1 MQDEEDTGYHS
12 YFMQTEPH
20 HHEDHTTMNIMA
32 KDFFEDKNDFIMDC
46 DMKMQDEEPGDLAT
60 VLAMTQNE
68 LDQAHEIFMITVDQ
82 QLTPEEML
90 VWRPEELGVPE
101 TDLDRRFRFGQ
112 YSLSGNTWKACGTE
126 TNMRDRSWQLPH
138 IF

>member
-1 MQDEEDTGYHS
+1 
-12 YFMQTEPH
+12 
-20 HHEDHTTMNIMA
+20 
-32 KDFFEDKNDFIMDC
+32 
-46 DMKMQDEEPGDLAT
+46 MQDEEPGDLAT

-112 YSLSGNTWKACGTE
+112 YSLSGNTWKARMILAIC
-126 TNMRDRSWQLPH
+126 PH
-138 IF
+138 FLKKGDMWNGFKTCKK